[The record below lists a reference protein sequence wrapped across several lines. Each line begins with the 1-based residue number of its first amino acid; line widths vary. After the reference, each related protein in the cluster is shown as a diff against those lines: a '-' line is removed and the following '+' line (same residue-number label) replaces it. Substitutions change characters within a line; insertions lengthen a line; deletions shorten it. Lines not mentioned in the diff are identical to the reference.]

1 MEPNQTISFCPAKE
15 TINKTKWHTMDWEK
29 IFANN
34 ETDKG
39 LILKIYKQ
47 LLQFSNKKTSHP
59 IKKWVEDLNRHF
71 SKGDIQMSNRHM
83 KSCSSSLIIKEMQVK
98 KCNEVP
104 LYASQ
109 NGHHLKKST
118 VNAGEGVGEWE
129 PPTLLVRI

>member
-1 MEPNQTISFCPAKE
+1 
-15 TINKTKWHTMDWEK
+15 MDWEK

-83 KSCSSSLIIKEMQVK
+83 K
-98 KCNEVP
+98 
-104 LYASQ
+104 
-109 NGHHLKKST
+109 
-118 VNAGEGVGEWE
+118 
-129 PPTLLVRI
+129 R